1 VAVGNTVPSVQEVTT
16 RATEIHPKTV
26 FLTMAL
32 LQAKLSHPDYGFTI
46 TDAKGHTMKIDIPAD
61 QGGHGDGLRP
71 MQTVLAALCGCS
83 AVDVV
88 SILKKQRQPLADLVI
103 KVDGERQK
111 GVEPA
116 LWEKVHLLFQISG
129 DVEPGKAARA
139 VQLSI
144 EKYCSVAE
152 TLRRAGAAISWE
164 VMVNETVVT

>member
-1 VAVGNTVPSVQEVTT
+1 
-16 RATEIHPKTV
+16 
-26 FLTMAL
+26 MAL
-32 LQAKLSHPDYGFTI
+32 LQAKLTHPDYGFTI

-83 AVDVV
+83 AVDVI
-88 SILKKQRQPLADLVI
+88 SILKKQRQPLTDLII
-103 KVDGERQK
+103 KVDAERQK

-116 LWEKVHLLFQISG
+116 LWEKVHLLFQITG
-129 DVEPGKAARA
+129 DVEPGKASRA

-144 EKYCSVAE
+144 DKYCSVAE
-152 TLRRAGAAISWE
+152 TLRRAGATITWE

>member
-1 VAVGNTVPSVQEVTT
+1 MIGWPTG
-16 RATEIHPKTV
+16 IHPKSV
-26 FLTMAL
+26 LLNMAL

-152 TLRRAGAAISWE
+152 TLRRAGAVISWE

>member
-1 VAVGNTVPSVQEVTT
+1 
-16 RATEIHPKTV
+16 
-26 FLTMAL
+26 MAL
-32 LQAKLSHPDYGFTI
+32 LQAKLTHPDYGFTI

-83 AVDVV
+83 AVDVI
-88 SILKKQRQPLADLVI
+88 SILKKQRQPLSDLLI

-116 LWEKVHLLFQISG
+116 LWEKIHLLFQITG
-129 DVEPGKAARA
+129 DVDPAKASRA

>member
-1 VAVGNTVPSVQEVTT
+1 
-16 RATEIHPKTV
+16 
-26 FLTMAL
+26 MAL
-32 LQAKLSHPDYGFTI
+32 LQAKLTNPDFGFTI

-83 AVDVV
+83 AVDVI
-88 SILKKQRQPLADLVI
+88 SILKKQRQPLKDLLI

-111 GVEPA
+111 GVEPS
-116 LWEKVHLLFQISG
+116 LWEKVHLLFQITG
-129 DVEPGKAARA
+129 DVEPGKASRA
-139 VQLSI
+139 VQLSM

-152 TLRRAGAAISWE
+152 TLRRGGTTLSWE

>member
-1 VAVGNTVPSVQEVTT
+1 
-16 RATEIHPKTV
+16 
-26 FLTMAL
+26 MAL
-32 LQAKLSHPDYGFTI
+32 LQAKLTHPDYGLTI
-46 TDAKGHTMKIDIPAD
+46 TDAKGHTMKMDIPAD
-61 QGGHGDGLRP
+61 QGGHGEGLRP

-88 SILKKQRQPLADLVI
+88 SILKKQRQPLSDLLI

-129 DVEPGKAARA
+129 DVDPSKAARA

-152 TLRRAGAAISWE
+152 TLRRAGAVISWE
-164 VMVNETVVT
+164 VMVNETNVS

>member
-1 VAVGNTVPSVQEVTT
+1 
-16 RATEIHPKTV
+16 
-26 FLTMAL
+26 MAL
-32 LQAKLSHPDYGFTI
+32 LQAKLTHPDFGFTI

-88 SILKKQRQPLADLVI
+88 SILKKQRQPLADLLI

-152 TLRRAGAAISWE
+152 TLRRAGTVISWE

>member
-1 VAVGNTVPSVQEVTT
+1 
-16 RATEIHPKTV
+16 
-26 FLTMAL
+26 MAL
-32 LQAKLSHPDYGFTI
+32 LQAKLTHPDYGFTI

-83 AVDVV
+83 AVDVI
-88 SILKKQRQPLADLVI
+88 SILKKQRQPLTDLLI

-116 LWEKVHLLFQISG
+116 LWEKVHLLFQITG
-129 DVEPGKAARA
+129 DVEPGKASRA

-144 EKYCSVAE
+144 DKYCSVAE
-152 TLRRAGAAISWE
+152 TLRRAGATITWE

>member
-1 VAVGNTVPSVQEVTT
+1 
-16 RATEIHPKTV
+16 
-26 FLTMAL
+26 MAL
-32 LQAKLSHPDYGFTI
+32 LQAKLTHPDYGLTI
-46 TDAKGHTMKIDIPAD
+46 TDAKGHTMKMDIPAD
-61 QGGHGDGLRP
+61 QGGHGEGLRP

-88 SILKKQRQPLADLVI
+88 SILKKQRQPLSDLLI

-129 DVEPGKAARA
+129 DVDPSKAARA

-152 TLRRAGAAISWE
+152 TLRRAGAVISWE
-164 VMVNETVVT
+164 VMVNETIVS